1 MRKKLK
7 KDKLDLLFILFDTL
21 RLILI
26 TGVIATLISVFGV
39 RKMVVEGSS
48 MYPTLQNE
56 ESVMI
61 NVFKSYTS
69 RIDRF
74 DVVVARNDV
83 TKDLWVK
90 RVIGL
95 PGEVVEFKDDT
106 LKIDGNVQEQSFLDE
121 AYVRKTKEDSG
132 LTHFTQDYGPRKLGE
147 DEYLLVGDN
156 RNESLDSRS
165 EAVGPFKEEQ
175 IIANGIFILYPFSEM
190 RYISNGR

>member
-7 KDKLDLLFILFDTL
+7 KDKIDLLFKLVDTL

-26 TGVIATLISVFGV
+26 TGVIASLISVFGV

-48 MYPTLQNE
+48 MYPTLQNA

-61 NVFKSYTS
+61 NVFKSYTA

-95 PGEVVEFKDDT
+95 PGEVVEFKEDT
-106 LKIDGNVQEQSFLDE
+106 LKIDGQEYEQSFLDE
-121 AYVRKTKEDSG
+121 AYVAKTMEDSG
-132 LTHFTQDYGPRKLGE
+132 LRHFTQDYGPRKLGE

-165 EAVGPFKEEQ
+165 EAVGPFKKEQ
-175 IIANGIFILYPFSEM
+175 IIANGICILYPFSEM